1 MNTNNRKDYFWNT
14 VGVFAQ
20 NAISPLLLIVVTRI
34 NGVYD
39 SGIFSYA
46 LATALIFWAF
56 GVWGGRTYQVS
67 DLRRE
72 FANHSYVMVRVL
84 LGVVTLLG
92 SVLFCMANGYD
103 LVKTSIII
111 AFVVFKTFESI
122 ADAIYGVLQVGNKL
136 FITGRSL
143 LIKSVLGLIVFI
155 TVDAIS
161 KNLLWSVFTLVFVN
175 VAVFI
180 YYDLH
185 YARRLDYHL
194 SDIIG
199 ELSRYTREAITIIKR
214 CMPIAAVLFLSMF
227 SLNIP
232 RYFLDRYHPDEI
244 GYFGILVMP
253 ITVLALVITFL
264 LQPKIIYLSELF
276 IKQKYDDFNHAIRN
290 IVSVVVCVGLAG
302 LVLAYLIGIPVLNTI
317 FGLDFTPYL
326 AALLIV
332 VLGSIA
338 NGIVSIYMNIFT
350 IIRHFKALFYTLVLT
365 NVSLLFLSTVIVD
378 KYNLQ
383 GAIGLF
389 AAINFLQAC
398 ILVGAYWVLIKKYM
412 NDSVGSRKSQ

>member
-1 MNTNNRKDYFWNT
+1 
-14 VGVFAQ
+14 
-20 NAISPLLLIVVTRI
+20 I

-92 SVLFCMANGYD
+92 SVLICMANGYD

-180 YYDLH
+180 YY
-185 YARRLDYHL
+185 
-194 SDIIG
+194 
-199 ELSRYTREAITIIKR
+199 
-214 CMPIAAVLFLSMF
+214 
-227 SLNIP
+227 
-232 RYFLDRYHPDEI
+232 
-244 GYFGILVMP
+244 
-253 ITVLALVITFL
+253 
-264 LQPKIIYLSELF
+264 
-276 IKQKYDDFNHAIRN
+276 
-290 IVSVVVCVGLAG
+290 
-302 LVLAYLIGIPVLNTI
+302 
-317 FGLDFTPYL
+317 
-326 AALLIV
+326 
-332 VLGSIA
+332 
-338 NGIVSIYMNIFT
+338 
-350 IIRHFKALFYTLVLT
+350 
-365 NVSLLFLSTVIVD
+365 
-378 KYNLQ
+378 
-383 GAIGLF
+383 
-389 AAINFLQAC
+389 
-398 ILVGAYWVLIKKYM
+398 
-412 NDSVGSRKSQ
+412 